1 MEKKIPKSV
10 LAVMFV
16 SVLSVCQTV
25 PANELAKK
33 EQWEYAST
41 TPDGKYPELVTYT
54 LGKMTGANNSNLPK
68 GETYE
73 NNAYT
78 RYLREYFNIQNK
90 DVFEEKDDQ
99 YNVSVSVAMS
109 SYNLPDLMLV
119 GSIEDLRQL
128 VALDLIE
135 DLTKSYENCLTDR
148 IKDIYA
154 SYGEGIID
162 GVTFDGKIMAI
173 PETNIDDGP
182 NLLWLRRD
190 WMDKLGLESPK
201 TIEDAETI
209 VQAFIEKDPGENG
222 EGKTVGFVCDPEL
235 SGECGYSS
243 EYLMDIVFAANGA
256 YPKQWIED
264 ENGEVSYGSVLPQA
278 KDALAKLRSMYERN
292 ILDQNFL
299 LRTSVN
305 NIELITKGLCGSF
318 FGPWWAANNPLMEAI
333 AANPDAVWE
342 PFLIQTDGDGS
353 TSYYSQNPTYKYVVV
368 RKGYEHPEIACKI
381 INGLFDY
388 VRYDG
393 TYNSEFEEYYQNNVD
408 PTARPLAIN
417 VDYSYALTK
426 CYHELTDVLSGKKE
440 PEDLDLLEYSYYRSC
455 KAYLDNTD
463 SATPEEWA
471 AYTSRI
477 TACSLLAD
485 AKTNKVESLYFD
497 ETETMG
503 TQWWKLRKMEK
514 EYYLQIVTGERDI
527 DAFDEFVT
535 KWYENGGETITQEV
549 FLKPA
554 AKTKQKTKRS
564 IITAVF
570 GVFFCNVLLIFLA
583 VRTLGKTLTTQS
595 AWPVIKMM
603 QLIRMSGG
611 FLERFDIL
619 PAIVWV
625 FCMMAVISGYLY
637 YGKKMLEQL
646 LLKKSKKPILK
657 ETIVTGI
664 SVLCLLFLA
673 CLVEKQP
680 YLWNSYLKYKI
691 FVDVPL
697 ALLLPVF
704 VYIAGRKN
712 TNPSHDLFLL
722 SLISG
727 GF

>member
-99 YNVSVSVAMS
+99 YNVSVAVAMS
-109 SYNLPDLMLV
+109 SGNLPDLMLV
-119 GSIEDLRQL
+119 GSFEELRQL
-128 VALDLIE
+128 VELDLIE

-148 IKDIYA
+148 IKDVYA
-154 SYGEGIID
+154 SYGEGMLD

-201 TIEDAETI
+201 TIEDAEAI
-209 VQAFIEKDPGENG
+209 VKAFIEKDPGGNG

-243 EYLMDIVFAANGA
+243 EYLMDIVFAANDA

-264 ENGEVSYGSVLPQA
+264 ENGDVSYGSVLPQA

-305 NIELITKGLCGSF
+305 NIELIAKGLCGSF

-342 PFLIQTDGDGS
+342 PFLIQTDDDGS

-381 INGLFDY
+381 VNGLFD
-388 VRYDG
+388 
-393 TYNSEFEEYYQNNVD
+393 
-408 PTARPLAIN
+408 
-417 VDYSYALTK
+417 
-426 CYHELTDVLSGKKE
+426 
-440 PEDLDLLEYSYYRSC
+440 LEYSYYRSC

-485 AKTNKVESLYFD
+485 AKTNRIESLYFD

-503 TQWWKLRKMEK
+503 TQWWKLRQMEK

-549 FLKPA
+549 
-554 AKTKQKTKRS
+554 RE
-564 IITAVF
+564 AV
-570 GVFFCNVLLIFLA
+570 
-583 VRTLGKTLTTQS
+583 
-595 AWPVIKMM
+595 
-603 QLIRMSGG
+603 
-611 FLERFDIL
+611 
-619 PAIVWV
+619 
-625 FCMMAVISGYLY
+625 
-637 YGKKMLEQL
+637 
-646 LLKKSKKPILK
+646 
-657 ETIVTGI
+657 
-664 SVLCLLFLA
+664 
-673 CLVEKQP
+673 
-680 YLWNSYLKYKI
+680 
-691 FVDVPL
+691 
-697 ALLLPVF
+697 
-704 VYIAGRKN
+704 
-712 TNPSHDLFLL
+712 H
-722 SLISG
+722 
-727 GF
+727 

>member
-1 MEKKIPKSV
+1 MEKKIRKSV
-10 LAVMFV
+10 LAVMFA

-90 DVFEEKDDQ
+90 DVFEEKNDQ

-109 SYNLPDLMLV
+109 SDNLPDLMLV

-201 TIEDAETI
+201 TIEDAEAI

-278 KDALAKLRSMYERN
+278 KDALAKLKSMYERN

-342 PFLIQTDGDGS
+342 PFLIQTDDDGS

-503 TQWWKLRKMEK
+503 TQWWKLRQMEK

-549 FLKPA
+549 
-554 AKTKQKTKRS
+554 RE
-564 IITAVF
+564 
-570 GVFFCNVLLIFLA
+570 A
-583 VRTLGKTLTTQS
+583 VR
-595 AWPVIKMM
+595 
-603 QLIRMSGG
+603 
-611 FLERFDIL
+611 
-619 PAIVWV
+619 
-625 FCMMAVISGYLY
+625 
-637 YGKKMLEQL
+637 
-646 LLKKSKKPILK
+646 
-657 ETIVTGI
+657 
-664 SVLCLLFLA
+664 
-673 CLVEKQP
+673 
-680 YLWNSYLKYKI
+680 
-691 FVDVPL
+691 
-697 ALLLPVF
+697 
-704 VYIAGRKN
+704 
-712 TNPSHDLFLL
+712 
-722 SLISG
+722 
-727 GF
+727 

>member
-1 MEKKIPKSV
+1 MMKKQNTASAKSKRFITNTIVHVILAVLAVIWVIPIAWIIMISFRGESGQYISTLIPKTFTLNNYKKLFTDTQILNFPQMFINTLIISIFSCVISTFFVLSVSYCMSRMRFKMRKPMMNIALVLGMFPGFMSMIAVYYILKSVGLSEGAMIRVALVLVYSGGAGLGFYIAKGFFDTIPKSIDEAAYLDGATRFQV
-10 LAVMFV
+10 FTKITIP
-16 SVLSVCQTV
+16 LSKPIIV
-25 PANELAKK
+25 
-33 EQWEYAST
+33 
-41 TPDGKYPELVTYT
+41 YT
-54 LGKMTGANNSNLPK
+54 IL
-68 GETYE
+68 
-73 NNAYT
+73 
-78 RYLREYFNIQNK
+78 
-90 DVFEEKDDQ
+90 
-99 YNVSVSVAMS
+99 
-109 SYNLPDLMLV
+109 
-119 GSIEDLRQL
+119 
-128 VALDLIE
+128 
-135 DLTKSYENCLTDR
+135 
-148 IKDIYA
+148 
-154 SYGEGIID
+154 
-162 GVTFDGKIMAI
+162 
-173 PETNIDDGP
+173 
-182 NLLWLRRD
+182 
-190 WMDKLGLESPK
+190 
-201 TIEDAETI
+201 
-209 VQAFIEKDPGENG
+209 QAFIEKDPGENG

-278 KDALAKLRSMYERN
+278 KDALAKLKSMYERN

-342 PFLIQTDGDGS
+342 PFLIQTDDDGS

-503 TQWWKLRKMEK
+503 TQWWKLRQMEK

-549 FLKPA
+549 
-554 AKTKQKTKRS
+554 RE
-564 IITAVF
+564 AV
-570 GVFFCNVLLIFLA
+570 
-583 VRTLGKTLTTQS
+583 
-595 AWPVIKMM
+595 
-603 QLIRMSGG
+603 
-611 FLERFDIL
+611 
-619 PAIVWV
+619 
-625 FCMMAVISGYLY
+625 
-637 YGKKMLEQL
+637 
-646 LLKKSKKPILK
+646 
-657 ETIVTGI
+657 
-664 SVLCLLFLA
+664 
-673 CLVEKQP
+673 
-680 YLWNSYLKYKI
+680 
-691 FVDVPL
+691 
-697 ALLLPVF
+697 
-704 VYIAGRKN
+704 
-712 TNPSHDLFLL
+712 H
-722 SLISG
+722 
-727 GF
+727 

>member
-1 MEKKIPKSV
+1 
-10 LAVMFV
+10 
-16 SVLSVCQTV
+16 
-25 PANELAKK
+25 
-33 EQWEYAST
+33 
-41 TPDGKYPELVTYT
+41 
-54 LGKMTGANNSNLPK
+54 
-68 GETYE
+68 
-73 NNAYT
+73 
-78 RYLREYFNIQNK
+78 
-90 DVFEEKDDQ
+90 
-99 YNVSVSVAMS
+99 
-109 SYNLPDLMLV
+109 
-119 GSIEDLRQL
+119 
-128 VALDLIE
+128 
-135 DLTKSYENCLTDR
+135 
-148 IKDIYA
+148 
-154 SYGEGIID
+154 
-162 GVTFDGKIMAI
+162 MAI

-278 KDALAKLRSMYERN
+278 KDALAKLKSMYERN

-342 PFLIQTDGDGS
+342 PFLIQTDDDGS

-549 FLKPA
+549 
-554 AKTKQKTKRS
+554 RE
-564 IITAVF
+564 AV
-570 GVFFCNVLLIFLA
+570 
-583 VRTLGKTLTTQS
+583 
-595 AWPVIKMM
+595 
-603 QLIRMSGG
+603 
-611 FLERFDIL
+611 
-619 PAIVWV
+619 
-625 FCMMAVISGYLY
+625 
-637 YGKKMLEQL
+637 
-646 LLKKSKKPILK
+646 
-657 ETIVTGI
+657 
-664 SVLCLLFLA
+664 
-673 CLVEKQP
+673 
-680 YLWNSYLKYKI
+680 
-691 FVDVPL
+691 
-697 ALLLPVF
+697 
-704 VYIAGRKN
+704 
-712 TNPSHDLFLL
+712 H
-722 SLISG
+722 
-727 GF
+727 

>member
-1 MEKKIPKSV
+1 MEKKIQKSV

-90 DVFEEKDDQ
+90 DVFEEKNDQ

-109 SYNLPDLMLV
+109 SDNLPDLMLV

-182 NLLWLRRD
+182 NILWLRRD

-278 KDALAKLRSMYERN
+278 KDALAKLKSMYERN

-318 FGPWWAANNPLMEAI
+318 FGPWWAANNPLMEEIENDPEA
-333 AANPDAVWE
+333 DWE
-342 PFLIQTDGDGS
+342 PYYLTADYQEKNNVY
-353 TSYYSQNPTYKYVVV
+353 TSFSDNKYVVV
-368 RKGYEHPEIACKI
+368 RKGYEHPEIIMKI
-381 INGLFDY
+381 VSVLFDY
-388 VRYDG
+388 SRFEDKENADEI
-393 TYNSEFEEYYQNNVD
+393 NSYFGLNVD
-408 PTARPLAIN
+408 PTARPLVIN
-417 VDYSYALTK
+417 VDYNEAIYNVTKDIRRVIAGTQKESNLSALEKSYYSACIK
-426 CYHELTDVLSGKKE
+426 YLSG
-440 PEDLDLLEYSYYRSC
+440 EDVTAED
-455 KAYLDNTD
+455 
-463 SATPEEWA
+463 WA
-471 AYTSRI
+471 AYKSRI
-477 TACSLLAD
+477 SAVGVLVDGNYKPLQRQYLEESDGEVPNILASLEKNAFIQLIMGEQPMD
-485 AKTNKVESLYFD
+485 YFD
-497 ETETMG
+497 TFVQEWYAQGGQELTE
-503 TQWWKLRKMEK
+503 KIRE
-514 EYYLQIVTGERDI
+514 
-527 DAFDEFVT
+527 
-535 KWYENGGETITQEV
+535 EN
-549 FLKPA
+549 
-554 AKTKQKTKRS
+554 S
-564 IITAVF
+564 
-570 GVFFCNVLLIFLA
+570 
-583 VRTLGKTLTTQS
+583 
-595 AWPVIKMM
+595 
-603 QLIRMSGG
+603 
-611 FLERFDIL
+611 
-619 PAIVWV
+619 
-625 FCMMAVISGYLY
+625 
-637 YGKKMLEQL
+637 
-646 LLKKSKKPILK
+646 
-657 ETIVTGI
+657 
-664 SVLCLLFLA
+664 
-673 CLVEKQP
+673 
-680 YLWNSYLKYKI
+680 
-691 FVDVPL
+691 
-697 ALLLPVF
+697 
-704 VYIAGRKN
+704 
-712 TNPSHDLFLL
+712 
-722 SLISG
+722 
-727 GF
+727 

>member
-90 DVFEEKDDQ
+90 DVFEEKNDQ

-109 SYNLPDLMLV
+109 SDNLPDLMLV

-209 VQAFIEKDPGENG
+209 VQAFIERDPGENG

-278 KDALAKLRSMYERN
+278 KNSLRQNRILLLEISQENANHRNRNDNDRRRCRIFTVISPSNRIALLGRDGNSNNVCRCTNRCCAAADIGSHGKCPRQRSQIYALQRRQRLDDRNHRRCKRN
-292 ILDQNFL
+292 IVNKCTCNCGYPENNRAHQHAVGAAQFTDQTGDFFQYARL
-299 LRTSVN
+299 LQS
-305 NIELITKGLCGSF
+305 
-318 FGPWWAANNPLMEAI
+318 A
-333 AANPDAVWE
+333 
-342 PFLIQTDGDGS
+342 
-353 TSYYSQNPTYKYVVV
+353 
-368 RKGYEHPEIACKI
+368 
-381 INGLFDY
+381 DY
-388 VRYDG
+388 
-393 TYNSEFEEYYQNNVD
+393 NKQ
-408 PTARPLAIN
+408 
-417 VDYSYALTK
+417 
-426 CYHELTDVLSGKKE
+426 
-440 PEDLDLLEYSYYRSC
+440 
-455 KAYLDNTD
+455 
-463 SATPEEWA
+463 
-471 AYTSRI
+471 
-477 TACSLLAD
+477 
-485 AKTNKVESLYFD
+485 TNKE
-497 ETETMG
+497 
-503 TQWWKLRKMEK
+503 
-514 EYYLQIVTGERDI
+514 
-527 DAFDEFVT
+527 
-535 KWYENGGETITQEV
+535 
-549 FLKPA
+549 
-554 AKTKQKTKRS
+554 
-564 IITAVF
+564 
-570 GVFFCNVLLIFLA
+570 
-583 VRTLGKTLTTQS
+583 
-595 AWPVIKMM
+595 
-603 QLIRMSGG
+603 
-611 FLERFDIL
+611 
-619 PAIVWV
+619 
-625 FCMMAVISGYLY
+625 
-637 YGKKMLEQL
+637 
-646 LLKKSKKPILK
+646 
-657 ETIVTGI
+657 
-664 SVLCLLFLA
+664 
-673 CLVEKQP
+673 
-680 YLWNSYLKYKI
+680 
-691 FVDVPL
+691 
-697 ALLLPVF
+697 
-704 VYIAGRKN
+704 
-712 TNPSHDLFLL
+712 
-722 SLISG
+722 
-727 GF
+727 

>member
-90 DVFEEKDDQ
+90 DVFEEKNDQ

-109 SYNLPDLMLV
+109 SDNLPDLMLV

-201 TIEDAETI
+201 TIEDAEAI

-278 KDALAKLRSMYERN
+278 KDALAKLKSMYERN

-342 PFLIQTDGDGS
+342 PFLIQTDDDGS

-455 KAYLDNTD
+455 KADNTD

-471 AYTSRI
+471 TYTSRI

-549 FLKPA
+549 
-554 AKTKQKTKRS
+554 RE
-564 IITAVF
+564 AV
-570 GVFFCNVLLIFLA
+570 
-583 VRTLGKTLTTQS
+583 
-595 AWPVIKMM
+595 
-603 QLIRMSGG
+603 
-611 FLERFDIL
+611 
-619 PAIVWV
+619 
-625 FCMMAVISGYLY
+625 
-637 YGKKMLEQL
+637 
-646 LLKKSKKPILK
+646 
-657 ETIVTGI
+657 
-664 SVLCLLFLA
+664 
-673 CLVEKQP
+673 
-680 YLWNSYLKYKI
+680 
-691 FVDVPL
+691 
-697 ALLLPVF
+697 
-704 VYIAGRKN
+704 
-712 TNPSHDLFLL
+712 H
-722 SLISG
+722 
-727 GF
+727 

>member
-25 PANELAKK
+25 SANELAKK

-90 DVFEEKDDQ
+90 DVFEEKNDQ

-109 SYNLPDLMLV
+109 SDNLPDLMLV

-201 TIEDAETI
+201 TIEDAEAI

-278 KDALAKLRSMYERN
+278 KDALAKLKSMYERN

-342 PFLIQTDGDGS
+342 PFLIQTDDDGS

-417 VDYSYALTK
+417 VDYS
-426 CYHELTDVLSGKKE
+426 
-440 PEDLDLLEYSYYRSC
+440 
-455 KAYLDNTD
+455 
-463 SATPEEWA
+463 
-471 AYTSRI
+471 
-477 TACSLLAD
+477 
-485 AKTNKVESLYFD
+485 
-497 ETETMG
+497 
-503 TQWWKLRKMEK
+503 
-514 EYYLQIVTGERDI
+514 
-527 DAFDEFVT
+527 
-535 KWYENGGETITQEV
+535 
-549 FLKPA
+549 
-554 AKTKQKTKRS
+554 
-564 IITAVF
+564 
-570 GVFFCNVLLIFLA
+570 
-583 VRTLGKTLTTQS
+583 
-595 AWPVIKMM
+595 
-603 QLIRMSGG
+603 
-611 FLERFDIL
+611 
-619 PAIVWV
+619 
-625 FCMMAVISGYLY
+625 
-637 YGKKMLEQL
+637 
-646 LLKKSKKPILK
+646 
-657 ETIVTGI
+657 
-664 SVLCLLFLA
+664 
-673 CLVEKQP
+673 
-680 YLWNSYLKYKI
+680 
-691 FVDVPL
+691 
-697 ALLLPVF
+697 
-704 VYIAGRKN
+704 
-712 TNPSHDLFLL
+712 
-722 SLISG
+722 
-727 GF
+727 

>member
-1 MEKKIPKSV
+1 MEKKIRKSV
-10 LAVMFV
+10 LAVMFA

-25 PANELAKK
+25 PANELTKK

-99 YNVSVSVAMS
+99 YNVSVAVAMS
-109 SYNLPDLMLV
+109 SGNLPDLMLV
-119 GSIEDLRQL
+119 GSFEELRQL
-128 VALDLIE
+128 VELDLIE

-148 IKDIYA
+148 IKDVYA
-154 SYGEGIID
+154 SYGEGMLD

-201 TIEDAETI
+201 TIEDAEAI
-209 VQAFIEKDPGENG
+209 VKAFIEKDPGGNG
-222 EGKTVGFVCDPEL
+222 D
-235 SGECGYSS
+235 
-243 EYLMDIVFAANGA
+243 
-256 YPKQWIED
+256 
-264 ENGEVSYGSVLPQA
+264 VSYGSVLPQA

-342 PFLIQTDGDGS
+342 PFLIQTDDNGS

-381 INGLFDY
+381 VNGLFDY

-426 CYHELTDVLSGKKE
+426 CYHELTDVFSGKKE
-440 PEDLDLLEYSYYRSC
+440 PEELDLLEYSYYRSC

-477 TACSLLAD
+477 TACSLLAN

-503 TQWWKLRKMEK
+503 TQWWKLRQMEK

-549 FLKPA
+549 
-554 AKTKQKTKRS
+554 RE
-564 IITAVF
+564 
-570 GVFFCNVLLIFLA
+570 A
-583 VRTLGKTLTTQS
+583 VR
-595 AWPVIKMM
+595 
-603 QLIRMSGG
+603 
-611 FLERFDIL
+611 
-619 PAIVWV
+619 
-625 FCMMAVISGYLY
+625 
-637 YGKKMLEQL
+637 
-646 LLKKSKKPILK
+646 
-657 ETIVTGI
+657 
-664 SVLCLLFLA
+664 
-673 CLVEKQP
+673 
-680 YLWNSYLKYKI
+680 
-691 FVDVPL
+691 
-697 ALLLPVF
+697 
-704 VYIAGRKN
+704 
-712 TNPSHDLFLL
+712 
-722 SLISG
+722 
-727 GF
+727 

>member
-90 DVFEEKDDQ
+90 DVFEEKNDQ

-109 SYNLPDLMLV
+109 SDNLPDLMLV

-201 TIEDAETI
+201 TIEDAEAI

-278 KDALAKLRSMYERN
+278 KDALAKLKSMYERN

-342 PFLIQTDGDGS
+342 PFLIQTDDDGS

-455 KAYLDNTD
+455 KAYLANTD
-463 SATPEEWA
+463 SATSEEWA
-471 AYTSRI
+471 PYTSRI

-503 TQWWKLRKMEK
+503 TQWWKLRQMEK

-549 FLKPA
+549 
-554 AKTKQKTKRS
+554 RE
-564 IITAVF
+564 AV
-570 GVFFCNVLLIFLA
+570 
-583 VRTLGKTLTTQS
+583 
-595 AWPVIKMM
+595 
-603 QLIRMSGG
+603 
-611 FLERFDIL
+611 
-619 PAIVWV
+619 
-625 FCMMAVISGYLY
+625 
-637 YGKKMLEQL
+637 
-646 LLKKSKKPILK
+646 
-657 ETIVTGI
+657 
-664 SVLCLLFLA
+664 
-673 CLVEKQP
+673 
-680 YLWNSYLKYKI
+680 
-691 FVDVPL
+691 
-697 ALLLPVF
+697 
-704 VYIAGRKN
+704 
-712 TNPSHDLFLL
+712 H
-722 SLISG
+722 
-727 GF
+727 

>member
-1 MEKKIPKSV
+1 MEKKIRKSV
-10 LAVMFV
+10 LAVMFA

-25 PANELAKK
+25 PANELTKK

-41 TPDGKYPELVTYT
+41 SPDGKYPELVTYT

-109 SYNLPDLMLV
+109 SGNLPDLMLV
-119 GSIEDLRQL
+119 GSLEDLRQL
-128 VALDLIE
+128 IALDLIE

-201 TIEDAETI
+201 TIEDAEEI

-243 EYLMDIVFAANGA
+243 EYLMDIVFAANDA

-264 ENGEVSYGSVLPQA
+264 ENGDVSYGSILPQA

-305 NIELITKGLCGSF
+305 NIELITNGLCGSF

-333 AANPDAVWE
+333 TANPDAVWE
-342 PFLIQTDGDGS
+342 PFLIQTDADGS

-393 TYNSEFEEYYQNNVD
+393 TYDSEFEEYYQNNVD

-426 CYHELTDVLSGKKE
+426 CYHELTDVFSGKKE
-440 PEDLDLLEYSYYRSC
+440 PEDLDLLEYSYNISC
-455 KAYLDNTD
+455 KAYLDNID

-477 TACSLLAD
+477 TAYSLLANG
-485 AKTNKVESLYFD
+485 KTNKVESLYFD

-503 TQWWKLRKMEK
+503 TQWWKLRQMEK

-549 FLKPA
+549 REA
-554 AKTKQKTKRS
+554 
-564 IITAVF
+564 
-570 GVFFCNVLLIFLA
+570 
-583 VRTLGKTLTTQS
+583 
-595 AWPVIKMM
+595 
-603 QLIRMSGG
+603 IR
-611 FLERFDIL
+611 
-619 PAIVWV
+619 
-625 FCMMAVISGYLY
+625 
-637 YGKKMLEQL
+637 
-646 LLKKSKKPILK
+646 
-657 ETIVTGI
+657 
-664 SVLCLLFLA
+664 
-673 CLVEKQP
+673 
-680 YLWNSYLKYKI
+680 
-691 FVDVPL
+691 
-697 ALLLPVF
+697 
-704 VYIAGRKN
+704 
-712 TNPSHDLFLL
+712 
-722 SLISG
+722 
-727 GF
+727 

>member
-1 MEKKIPKSV
+1 M
-10 LAVMFV
+10 
-16 SVLSVCQTV
+16 
-25 PANELAKK
+25 PANELTKK

-99 YNVSVSVAMS
+99 YNVSVAVAMS
-109 SYNLPDLMLV
+109 SGNLPDLMLV
-119 GSIEDLRQL
+119 GSFEELRQL
-128 VALDLIE
+128 VELDLIE

-148 IKDIYA
+148 IKDVYA
-154 SYGEGIID
+154 SYGEGMLD

-201 TIEDAETI
+201 TIEDAEAI
-209 VQAFIEKDPGENG
+209 VKAFIEKDPGGNG

-243 EYLMDIVFAANGA
+243 EYLMDIVFAANDA

-264 ENGEVSYGSVLPQA
+264 ENGDVSYGSVLPQA

-342 PFLIQTDGDGS
+342 PFLIQTDDDGS

-381 INGLFDY
+381 VNGLFDY

-393 TYNSEFEEYYQNNVD
+393 TYNSEFE
-408 PTARPLAIN
+408 
-417 VDYSYALTK
+417 
-426 CYHELTDVLSGKKE
+426 
-440 PEDLDLLEYSYYRSC
+440 
-455 KAYLDNTD
+455 
-463 SATPEEWA
+463 
-471 AYTSRI
+471 
-477 TACSLLAD
+477 
-485 AKTNKVESLYFD
+485 
-497 ETETMG
+497 
-503 TQWWKLRKMEK
+503 
-514 EYYLQIVTGERDI
+514 
-527 DAFDEFVT
+527 
-535 KWYENGGETITQEV
+535 
-549 FLKPA
+549 
-554 AKTKQKTKRS
+554 
-564 IITAVF
+564 
-570 GVFFCNVLLIFLA
+570 
-583 VRTLGKTLTTQS
+583 
-595 AWPVIKMM
+595 
-603 QLIRMSGG
+603 
-611 FLERFDIL
+611 
-619 PAIVWV
+619 
-625 FCMMAVISGYLY
+625 
-637 YGKKMLEQL
+637 
-646 LLKKSKKPILK
+646 
-657 ETIVTGI
+657 
-664 SVLCLLFLA
+664 
-673 CLVEKQP
+673 
-680 YLWNSYLKYKI
+680 
-691 FVDVPL
+691 
-697 ALLLPVF
+697 
-704 VYIAGRKN
+704 
-712 TNPSHDLFLL
+712 
-722 SLISG
+722 
-727 GF
+727 